1 MAKRNEVQ
9 AELNQNV
16 EEVAAAAASPTT
28 EDTPTDARSTSF
40 EVIATRQNRSLL
52 QKDTARKKLAHVY
65 NKQPKVSVMV
75 APMYAAYFGKVM
87 HVMINGISIAV
98 PCDGRPYN
106 IPATFAEEVHRR
118 LRAVNDAELKSKR
131 FADVASNVE
140 KAPGE
145 LALY

>member
-16 EEVAAAAASPTT
+16 EEVAETTAAPATA
-28 EDTPTDARSTSF
+28 DARNASF

-65 NKQPKVSVMV
+65 NKQKKVSVMV

-98 PCDGRPYN
+98 PCDGSPYN
-106 IPATFAEEVHRR
+106 IPETFAEEVHRR

-131 FADVASNVE
+131 FADIASNVE